1 MRTDRKDLFKHRFQ
15 KHYPRL
21 CSIAYGYVLDRDES
35 EDTVQEV
42 FINIWDKGKDDL
54 PEQEF
59 LAYLTTAVKNN
70 CISFLRKRK
79 DSPASLEDYPLAD
92 SHPAEEDHHGEESH
106 RSAEEIVEDALG
118 TLPPKCKDIFVM
130 AKLKGMKYREIAQT
144 LNLSEKTIEN
154 QMSKAIK
161 MLRTY
166 AAANPLLLI
175 AISTL
180 VLSIIVNS

>member
-1 MRTDRKDLFKHRFQ
+1 M
-15 KHYPRL
+15 
-21 CSIAYGYVLDRDES
+21 DRDES
-35 EDTVQEV
+35 EDIVQEV
-42 FINIWDKGKDDL
+42 FIHIWDKGKDDL

>member
-1 MRTDRKDLFKHRFQ
+1 
-15 KHYPRL
+15 
-21 CSIAYGYVLDRDES
+21 
-35 EDTVQEV
+35 
-42 FINIWDKGKDDL
+42 
-54 PEQEF
+54 
-59 LAYLTTAVKNN
+59 
-70 CISFLRKRK
+70 
-79 DSPASLEDYPLAD
+79 
-92 SHPAEEDHHGEESH
+92 
-106 RSAEEIVEDALG
+106 
-118 TLPPKCKDIFVM
+118 
-130 AKLKGMKYREIAQT
+130 MKYREIAQT